1 MTWIDRLTL
10 FSQLDL
16 AAVSL
21 LLFSFIAIGGLI
33 EYAPRARPSVS
44 QLMAEHRR
52 NWMQHMA
59 ARDVRIFD
67 AQVLN
72 GLRQGTAFFA
82 STTMI
87 ATGGCIGTDR
97 QCRSI
102 DRRRY
107 RP

>member
-1 MTWIDRLTL
+1 MLYDVFYWQAPNQPIGSGMTWIDRLTL

-72 GLRQGTAFFA
+72 GLRQGTAFLP
-82 STTMI
+82 
-87 ATGGCIGTDR
+87 
-97 QCRSI
+97 
-102 DRRRY
+102 
-107 RP
+107 RPQ

>member
-1 MTWIDRLTL
+1 
-10 FSQLDL
+10 
-16 AAVSL
+16 
-21 LLFSFIAIGGLI
+21 
-33 EYAPRARPSVS
+33 
-44 QLMAEHRR
+44 MAEHRR

-87 ATGGCIGTDR
+87 ATGGGIGTDR

-102 DRRRY
+102 DRRRH